1 VQEPIALAKSRGLV
15 GRTLEVLVDGASE
28 ETEHLLEA
36 RHEGLAPEIDG
47 VVYINDGID
56 NRTRPPQARQD
67 APLPV
72 PGDVVKAL
80 ITDATTYDLVGHIV
94 GRQGASG

>member
-1 VQEPIALAKSRGLV
+1 MQERQNELLAVQEPIALAKSRALI

-47 VVYINDGID
+47 VVYINDGV
-56 NRTRPPQARQD
+56 AK
-67 APLPV
+67 AGEL
-72 PGDVVKAL
+72 VKVK
-80 ITDATTYDLVGHIV
+80 ITDATTFDLIGHVI
-94 GRQGASG
+94 R